1 MNMTTAH
8 TGFRFS
14 DSSGGRL
21 VIGGSDG
28 NITIGTTSAIF
39 HGTGTT
45 SRGGFVA
52 GFTTGSSFRE
62 CLEQQGVYSKSK
74 QQKNL
79 EDVRPPS
86 ETTCLH
92 RKQVRVTDL
101 ARPSVYI
108 LYNNEEVVYVGQSI
122 NPYQRMAQHL
132 RDKEFTHI
140 RILICRKCR
149 MNFWEQKLIQAY
161 NPMYNVTHTKK
172 KSGKL
177 RLVKKDRSATKGT
190 PAARRWA
197 ARNPWFQ
204 FPKDAYEVQVRD
216 DAIRIHNDIVQS
228 GLYSVDSR
236 NYYNELDR
244 RIRIAHPFLRATSN
258 FNRTPTKAQANSET

>member
-1 MNMTTAH
+1 MTTAH
-8 TGFRFS
+8 MGFNYS
-14 DSSGGRL
+14 DTDGGRL
-21 VIGGSDG
+21 LISSDG
-28 NITIGTTSAIF
+28 NISIGTQAGLMF
-39 HGTGTT
+39 HNTGTT
-45 SRGGFVA
+45 SPFGIVGGV
-52 GFTTGSSFRE
+52 TTGSSFRE
-62 CLEQQGVYSKSK
+62 CLEQQGVYFKSK

-108 LYNNEEVVYVGQSI
+108 LYRDEEVVYVGQSI

-161 NPMYNVTHTKK
+161 NPMYNVTHNKK
-172 KSGKL
+172 KSTKL
-177 RLVKKDRSATKGT
+177 RLVSK
-190 PAARRWA
+190 
-197 ARNPWFQ
+197 
-204 FPKDAYEVQVRD
+204 
-216 DAIRIHNDIVQS
+216 
-228 GLYSVDSR
+228 
-236 NYYNELDR
+236 
-244 RIRIAHPFLRATSN
+244 
-258 FNRTPTKAQANSET
+258 

>member
-1 MNMTTAH
+1 MSMTTAH
-8 TGFRFS
+8 MGFNYL
-14 DSSGGRL
+14 DTSGGRL
-21 VIGGSDG
+21 GISSGG
-28 NITIGTTSAIF
+28 NIAIGTQAGLMF
-39 HGTGTT
+39 HNTGTT
-45 SRGGFVA
+45 SRGGIVA
-52 GFTTGSSFRE
+52 GFTSGSSFTE

-108 LYNNEEVVYVGQSI
+108 LYDNEEVVYVGQSI

-161 NPMYNVTHTKK
+161 NPMYNVTHNKK
-172 KSGKL
+172 KSTKL
-177 RLVKKDRSATKGT
+177 RLVSK
-190 PAARRWA
+190 
-197 ARNPWFQ
+197 
-204 FPKDAYEVQVRD
+204 
-216 DAIRIHNDIVQS
+216 
-228 GLYSVDSR
+228 
-236 NYYNELDR
+236 
-244 RIRIAHPFLRATSN
+244 
-258 FNRTPTKAQANSET
+258 

>member
-8 TGFRFS
+8 TGFNFS
-14 DSSGGRL
+14 NASGSGRL
-21 VIGGSDG
+21 VISSGG
-28 NITIGTTSAIF
+28 NCRIGTSGAIF
-39 HGTGTT
+39 HDSGTNLY
-45 SRGGFVA
+45 V
-52 GFTTGSSFRE
+52 TGSSFGSLDKWPVKR
-62 CLEQQGVYSKSK
+62 KTK
-74 QQKNL
+74 QEKNL

-177 RLVKKDRSATKGT
+177 RLVKKDRSEIKGT

-197 ARNPWFQ
+197 ALNPWFMH
-204 FPKDAYEVQVRD
+204 PKDAYEVQARD
-216 DAIRIHNDIVQS
+216 DAIRIHAEIVQS
-228 GLYSVDSR
+228 GLYAEDSR
-236 NYYNELDR
+236 NYYKELDR
-244 RIRIAHPFLRATSN
+244 RIHNLHPSLRATASY
-258 FNRTPTKAQANSET
+258 NRIPTKAQAK

>member
-1 MNMTTAH
+1 MTTAH
-8 TGFRFS
+8 TGISFS
-14 DSSGGRL
+14 DSSGGGL
-21 VIGGSDG
+21 VIGSGG
-28 NITIGTTSAIF
+28 NITIGTQAGLMF
-39 HGTGTT
+39 HNTGTT
-45 SRGGFVA
+45 SRGGIVV
-52 GFTTGSSFRE
+52 GFTSGSSFTE

-108 LYNNEEVVYVGQSI
+108 LYDNEEVVYVGQSI

-161 NPMYNVTHTKK
+161 NPMYNVTHNKK
-172 KSGKL
+172 KSTKL
-177 RLVKKDRSATKGT
+177 RLVSK
-190 PAARRWA
+190 
-197 ARNPWFQ
+197 
-204 FPKDAYEVQVRD
+204 
-216 DAIRIHNDIVQS
+216 
-228 GLYSVDSR
+228 
-236 NYYNELDR
+236 
-244 RIRIAHPFLRATSN
+244 
-258 FNRTPTKAQANSET
+258 

>member
-1 MNMTTAH
+1 MI
-8 TGFRFS
+8 
-14 DSSGGRL
+14 SSGTN
-21 VIGGSDG
+21 VA
-28 NITIGTTSAIF
+28 IGTTS
-39 HGTGTT
+39 T
-45 SRGGFVA
+45 A
-52 GFTTGSSFRE
+52 GVVTGSSFGS
-62 CLEQQGVYSKSK
+62 CLDQLGVKRKTK
-74 QQKNL
+74 QEKNL

-108 LYNNEEVVYVGQSI
+108 LYRNEEVVYVGQSI

-149 MNFWEQKLIQAY
+149 MSFWEQKLIQAY

-177 RLVKKDRSATKGT
+177 RLVKKTRSELKGT
-190 PAARRWA
+190 PQARRWA
-197 ARNPWFQ
+197 ASNPWFMR
-204 FPKDAYEVQVRD
+204 PKDAYEVQARD
-216 DAIRIHNDIVQS
+216 DAIRIHNELVQS
-228 GLYSVDSR
+228 GLYAADSC
-236 NYYNELDR
+236 NYYDELDR
-244 RIRIAHPFLRATSN
+244 RLNELHPAIRERSA
-258 FNRTPTKAQANSET
+258 FNRIPTKAQANNET